1 MSSRHLVECN
11 GKAVVAMIRNAD
23 AICKR
28 DGLLIYPEEEPR
40 WEEPAVVEERFRSP
54 SFLVEG
60 RRNITRRD
68 ALV

>member
-1 MSSRHLVECN
+1 
-11 GKAVVAMIRNAD
+11 MIRNAD
-23 AICKR
+23 VICKR

-40 WEEPAVVEERFRSP
+40 WEETAVAARFKSP
-54 SFLVEG
+54 SFLVER